1 MRNAAQAFRE
11 TGRNAAQAF
20 RETGRNAAQAFRET
34 GRNAAEAFRETQMR
48 PAIALILM
56 LGLAPVAA
64 QQARGQTPPSARAM
78 APVDLTGY
86 WVSVVS
92 EDWQWRMI
100 TPAKGDYASL
110 PLNPEGIRVANQ
122 WNPADEGSCK
132 AYGAAAI
139 MRMPGRVHITWED
152 ESTLKIESDA
162 GQQTRRLRFNSAA
175 PAAGPRAAQGHSL
188 AQWQVTGP
196 APRWGTLKV
205 VTTNMRAGW
214 LRKNGVPYSENA
226 VMTEYFDRFSDGVDE
241 WFTVTTMV
249 EDPAYLTQPL
259 VVSSNFKKERD
270 GSRFKPTPCKDT

>member
-1 MRNAAQAFRE
+1 MTRA
-11 TGRNAAQAF
+11 T
-20 RETGRNAAQAFRET
+20 
-34 GRNAAEAFRETQMR
+34 
-48 PAIALILM
+48 IAVVVT
-56 LGLAPVAA
+56 LGLASVSA
-64 QQARGQTPPSARAM
+64 QQGRGAAAPANARSA

-92 EDWQWRMI
+92 EDWQWRMV

-122 WNPADEGSCK
+122 WNPAEEGSCK

-139 MRMPGRVHITWED
+139 MRMPGRVQIAWED
-152 ESTLKIESDA
+152 ENTLKIDTDA
-162 GQQTRRLRFNSAA
+162 GQQTRRLRFNATA
-175 PAAGPRAAQGHSL
+175 PAAARDAQGQSR
-188 AQWQVTGP
+188 AQWEVTGP
-196 APRWGTLKV
+196 GLPERLGGVPQASRWGTLKV

-249 EDPAYLTQPL
+249 DDPTYLTQPL

-270 GSRFKPTPCKDT
+270 GSKFAPAPCKAG